1 LPNLVIEILE
11 LNWKHPRERKMG
23 KLSRY
28 RTRWLG
34 FFLTPSFIPPS
45 LPDRW
50 IYTKTSKVFWDF
62 VFLVSPFQSHF
73 STSFF
78 FLETMADVHADT
90 KISWPETRHASN
102 TSIAYGVS
110 KTQNPRRG
118 KKIEKIRD
126 NKNLNFSSCLS
137 TGAKRIE
144 WIDRGRTAKKRREK
158 TEMECV

>member
-1 LPNLVIEILE
+1 
-11 LNWKHPRERKMG
+11 MG
-23 KLSRY
+23 KLSMY

-34 FFLTPSFIPPS
+34 FLFNSLIYSTLPAGQVNLHVDVRGILGFLFLGFPISISFPNE
-45 LPDRW
+45 
-50 IYTKTSKVFWDF
+50 
-62 VFLVSPFQSHF
+62 
-73 STSFF
+73 FF
-78 FLETMADVHADT
+78 FS
-90 KISWPETRHASN
+90 KRWPMFTRIRKVRDPKRGTPA
-102 TSIAYGVS
+102 TAIAYGVS